1 LLNTKARIFKHSRSK
16 FYFRDADQFCSIF
29 IVAGSGVGWATMNP
43 WFFLIVVVLL
53 IALVLWIPRYRLKRA
68 LARPFPED
76 WVRILENNIGVYR
89 NLPMPLRLQLRRL
102 IKQFL
107 HQKHFSGAGGLEVTD
122 EMRITVA
129 AQASMLQLNR
139 NSALYPRLKYII
151 LYPSAFVVTR
161 SDRDGAGVVSHG
173 RKGLLGE
180 SWQNGKVI
188 LAWDNVL
195 HGARNFVDGSNVVLH
210 EFAHQLDSETGST
223 DGAPLLAGASSYRS
237 WAAALSEEFVELQ
250 KDARRGSRS
259 LMDHYGATNPAEFF
273 AVTTETFFEKPDSMA
288 RHHTELFE
296 VLKSYYRVDPRD
308 WA

>member
-1 LLNTKARIFKHSRSK
+1 L
-16 FYFRDADQFCSIF
+16 D
-29 IVAGSGVGWATMNP
+29 
-43 WFFLIVVVLL
+43 
-53 IALVLWIPRYRLKRA
+53 
-68 LARPFPED
+68 
-76 WVRILENNIGVYR
+76 
-89 NLPMPLRLQLRRL
+89 LRRL

-129 AQASMLQLNR
+129 AQACMLQLNR

-161 SDRDGAGVVSHG
+161 SDTDGAGIVSHG

-237 WAAALSEEFVELQ
+237 WAAALSGEFEELQ
-250 KDARRGSRS
+250 KDARYGRRS

-273 AVTTETFFEKPDSMA
+273 AVTTETFFEKPGNMA
-288 RHHTELFE
+288 KHHEELFE

-308 WA
+308 WI

>member
-1 LLNTKARIFKHSRSK
+1 
-16 FYFRDADQFCSIF
+16 
-29 IVAGSGVGWATMNP
+29 MNP
-43 WFFLIVVVLL
+43 LIFLALVVGL
-53 IALVLWIPRYRLKRA
+53 IALALWIPRYRLKRA
-68 LARPFPED
+68 LAVPFAGD
-76 WVRILENNIGVYR
+76 WVHILEKNIGIYR
-89 NLPMPLRLQLRRL
+89 NLPMTLRLELRQL

-107 HQKHFSGAGGLEVTD
+107 HQKHFSGAAGLEVTD

-129 AQASMLQLNR
+129 AQACMLQLNR
-139 NSALYPRLKYII
+139 SSALYPRLKYIV

-161 SDRDGAGVVSHG
+161 SDRDEAGVVSHG
-173 RKGLLGE
+173 RKGMLGE

-237 WAAALSEEFVELQ
+237 WAGALSEEFEELQ
-250 KDARRGSRS
+250 KDARYGRRS

-273 AVTTETFFEKPDSMA
+273 AVTTETFFEKPRRMA
-288 RHHTELFE
+288 KYHEELFE
-296 VLKSYYRVDPRD
+296 VLKSYYRIDPRD
-308 WA
+308 WQEPPGDNSHE

>member
-1 LLNTKARIFKHSRSK
+1 
-16 FYFRDADQFCSIF
+16 
-29 IVAGSGVGWATMNP
+29 MNP
-43 WFFLIVVVLL
+43 LIFLGPVVVLIVL
-53 IALVLWIPRYRLKRA
+53 ALWVPRYRLKRA
-68 LARPFPED
+68 MAAPFPDE
-76 WVRILENNIGVYR
+76 WVPVLEKNIDIYR
-89 NLPMPLRLQLRRL
+89 NLPMPLRFQLRQL

-107 HQKHFSGAGGLEVTD
+107 HQKHFSGAGGLEITD

-129 AQASMLQLNR
+129 AQACMLQLNR

-161 SDRDGAGVVSHG
+161 SDMDGSGVVSHG
-173 RKGLLGE
+173 RKGMLGE

-237 WAAALSEEFVELQ
+237 WASALSEEFEELQ
-250 KDARRGSRS
+250 QDARFGRRS

-273 AVTTETFFEKPDSMA
+273 AVTTETFFEKPRRMA
-288 RHHTELFE
+288 KHHEELFE
-296 VLKSYYRVDPRD
+296 VLKSYYRIDPRD
-308 WA
+308 WQEPTGVNSHE

>member
-1 LLNTKARIFKHSRSK
+1 
-16 FYFRDADQFCSIF
+16 
-29 IVAGSGVGWATMNP
+29 MNP
-43 WFFLIVVVLL
+43 LIILAVVIALIVL
-53 IALVLWIPRYRLKRA
+53 ALWFPRYRLKRA
-68 LARPFPED
+68 LAGPFPEE
-76 WVRILENNIGVYR
+76 WALILEKNIGIYH
-89 NLPMPLRLQLRRL
+89 NLPMPLRLQLRQL

-107 HQKHFSGAGGLEVTD
+107 HQKNFSGAGGLEITD

-129 AQASMLQLNR
+129 AQACMLQLNR
-139 NSALYPRLKYII
+139 QSALYPRLKYII

-161 SDRDGAGVVSHG
+161 SDTDGAGVVSHG

-188 LAWDNVL
+188 LAWDNVI

-237 WAAALSEEFVELQ
+237 WAGALSEEFEELQ
-250 KDARRGSRS
+250 KDARFGRRS

-273 AVTTETFFEKPDSMA
+273 AVTTETFFEKPRRMA
-288 RHHTELFE
+288 KYHAELFE
-296 VLKSYYRVDPRD
+296 VLKSYYRIDPREWQD
-308 WA
+308 SSNFSSAEE